1 MPTITWS
8 RGPDETQ
15 SYAVTF
21 RDLTDGNV
29 HWAITNIP
37 AASLSIGPDNLPV
50 EAIQAALV
58 GTSWLGPDACD
69 NTYELV
75 VYALSE
81 PGVTVESSK
90 PGDVYTLLSAGTDLV
105 LTTDFVRMTPHA
117 PCGE

>member
-21 RDLTDGNV
+21 QDLTDSNV
-29 HWAITNIP
+29 HWAIWNIP
-37 AASLSIGPDNLPV
+37 TTSLSIGPDNLPD

-58 GTSWLGPDACD
+58 GTTWLGPDACD
-69 NTYELV
+69 STYELT

-81 PGVTVESSK
+81 ASVTTESAAAA
-90 PGDVYTLLSAGTDLV
+90 DIYTLLSADTDLV
-105 LTTDFVRMTPHA
+105 LTTDFVRLTPHA
-117 PCGE
+117 PCDE